1 MCVCERERQCVC
13 ELYVHVYVCDFA
25 LVFVL
30 NELCLEGY
38 MGVLSG
44 VFNMRVIILHNVLL
58 HST

>member
-1 MCVCERERQCVC
+1 MCERERVC
-13 ELYVHVYVCDFA
+13 MCDVYVCDFA
-25 LVFVL
+25 LVCVFYVL
-30 NELCLEGY
+30 YTEGC

>member
-1 MCVCERERQCVC
+1 MRDSAFVCERERECMC
-13 ELYVHVYVCDFA
+13 DVYVCDFV
-25 LVFVL
+25 LVCVFYVL
-30 NELCLEGY
+30 YTEGC